1 MNTKEYNIATK
12 KGFSK
17 DDLEDVMNIENFK
30 QGDTSAYGFIYQKYY
45 KVVLYE
51 LTKLYNGDIQK
62 AEDLTSEVMIKVMDT
77 ITKYS
82 VEKGSG
88 HFGGW
93 IKKVARNTFVDRT
106 RSKEYK
112 FAKNVDSINKTT
124 NIGGEQVNLIQVVES
139 NLNAEENLISKEL
152 NIDIKNKIQKV
163 IDKLSDEEKEVL
175 YLRIDCGLSFK
186 DISKEMGKP
195 TNRCLS
201 KFHRIKIK
209 LKKGI

>member
-17 DDLEDVMNIENFK
+17 GALEDVMNIEKFK
-30 QGDTSAYGFIYQKYY
+30 QGDVSAYGFIYQKYY
-45 KVVLYE
+45 KVVLFQ
-51 LTKLYNGDIQK
+51 LTKLYNGDVEK
-62 AEDLTSEVMIKVMDT
+62 AKDLTSEVMIKVMET

-88 HFGGW
+88 NFGGW
-93 IKKVARNTFVDRT
+93 IKKVARNIFVDRT
-106 RSKEYK
+106 RSKKYK

-124 NIGGEQVNLIQVVES
+124 NISGSEVNLIQVVEP
-139 NLNAEENLISKEL
+139 NPNAEENLISKEL
-152 NIDIKNKIQKV
+152 NIDIKNRIQK
-163 IDKLSDEEKEVL
+163 IKDNLSDEEKEVL
-175 YLRIDCGLSFK
+175 YLRIDCGLSFNE
-186 DISKEMGKP
+186 ISKEMNKP
-195 TNRCLS
+195 LNRCLS